1 MDYLEKLFSLKDKT
15 ALVTGGSSGIGR
27 MIVEGL
33 VMAGARVLIVSRKRE
48 ACEQTADEVNKM
60 TGAAGHAQSFPADIS
75 TQDGIASLVAATR
88 SELETL
94 DILVNNAGRTWGASF
109 DAFPYDAWDRV
120 LSVNLT
126 AMFAL
131 TQGLLPLLKAR
142 ATAEDPS
149 RVINLGSVVGTQ
161 PLGNNA
167 YSYAASKAGVHHI
180 TRILANELAASHVTV
195 NALAP
200 GPFESRMMAF
210 ATSDAARRERLV
222 TGVPLGRLGLPG
234 DIAAALL
241 YLCGAGGSYVSGAVL
256 PIDGG
261 KHVAIPGSASD
272 EV

>member
-1 MDYLEKLFSLKDKT
+1 MNYFEKLFSLAGKT

-33 VMAGARVLIVSRKRE
+33 VMAGAHVLIVSRKRE
-48 ACEQTADEVNKM
+48 ACEQTADEINAI
-60 TGAAGHAQSFPADIS
+60 GAPGHARSFPADIS
-75 TQDGIASLVAATR
+75 TQDGVASLVAATK
-88 SELETL
+88 SEFEAL

-109 DAFPYDAWDRV
+109 DSFPYDAWDRV

-126 AMFAL
+126 AMFTL
-131 TQGLLPLLKAR
+131 IQGLLPLLKAGAR
-142 ATAEDPS
+142 AEDPS
-149 RVINLGSVVGTQ
+149 RVINLGSIVGSQ

-210 ATSDAARRERLV
+210 ATSDAARRARLIAS
-222 TGVPLGRLGLPG
+222 VPLGRLGIPS

-261 KHVAIPGSASD
+261 KHVSIPTGASD
-272 EV
+272 DE